1 MNTSMNR
8 FLATAC
14 AVAITA
20 ILIARSPAQEAASDP
35 QAVKELTRLVEV
47 RAVQDGTIRT
57 FRVKYE
63 FDWMLDVS
71 SAPPSSLP
79 EGLRD
84 KPQQSNHRVVEYIR
98 DGAKYYHTIH
108 FDEIGPYVFGDY
120 TVAHDGQTYMV
131 RPGNVPQLRV
141 SKKSDAFKMG
151 TQLPERIVEPLT
163 PAELLE
169 QVKKG
174 GMTLVGTERVQQDGK
189 SILRFN
195 VRVGPQH
202 GQLDYDPESSY
213 MMVASKIFDTQN
225 ALVTETRST
234 KIGAFDV
241 DGNTVHYPLEGF
253 LRAYSDGKI
262 VQSNAFK
269 VVPDQIQFNSTFEP
283 KIFVIHPKEN
293 ESVYDADTGMAVVD
307 AGKKIDLRKD
317 IENRGVSGPTKPNQQ
332 ARTPKPAE
340 DPASTAI
347 PKSSLPPPPAP
358 LPSNS
363 PPSPS
368 WYGSTRSIVF
378 IAAGLLAVA
387 GVIIVLIGMKR
398 KV

>member
-8 FLATAC
+8 FLATVC
-14 AVAITA
+14 AVAVGLT
-20 ILIARSPAQEAASDP
+20 LTTRCPAQQAASDP
-35 QAVKELTRLVEV
+35 QALKELTRLVEV
-47 RAVQDGTIRT
+47 RASQDGTVRT

-63 FDWMLDVS
+63 FDWMMDAS

-120 TVAHDGQTYMV
+120 TVAHDGQTYML

-141 SKKSDAFKMG
+141 SRKSDAFKMG
-151 TQLPERIVEPLT
+151 TQIPERIVEPLT

-169 QVKKG
+169 QVSKG
-174 GMTLVGTERVQQDGK
+174 VLTLAGTERVQQDGK
-189 SILRFN
+189 SVVRFN
-195 VRVGPQH
+195 VRAGPQH

-213 MMVASKIFDTQN
+213 LMVASKIFDAQN
-225 ALVTETRST
+225 ALVTETRTT
-234 KIGAFDV
+234 KIGTFDV

-253 LRAYSDGKI
+253 LRAYSDGKV

-269 VVPDQIQFNSTFEP
+269 VVPDQIQFNSTFDP
-283 KIFVIHPKEN
+283 KIFVIQPKEN
-293 ESVYDADTGMAVVD
+293 ESVYDADTGMTVVD
-307 AGKKIDLRKD
+307 AGKKIDIRKD
-317 IENRGVSGPTKPNQQ
+317 IENRGVAVPSRPDQQ
-332 ARTPKPAE
+332 ARTPKPSE
-340 DPASTAI
+340 DPASPAV

-358 LPSNS
+358 LSSNS
-363 PPSPS
+363 PPSQS

-387 GVIIVLIGMKR
+387 GVIFVLMGMKR